1 MHRYIH
7 TPDDPRRD
15 AKVESDQSYPGVHG
29 GQLSSWVL
37 FGPDRF
43 YARYGLGNFSTRRL
57 AVSLDSYAPGGSTEP
72 HSHDD
77 REQGYLVVA
86 GQAEITIG
94 DEVRRVGPGS
104 TGYMPPGVV
113 HAFRNVGDEPLS
125 VAVIS
130 AVLTD

>member
-7 TPDDPRRD
+7 TPDDPRRP
-15 AKVESDQSYPGVHG
+15 ARVESDATYPGTHD

-43 YARYGLGNFSTRRL
+43 YADYRLGNFSTERL
-57 AVSLDSYAPGGSTEP
+57 CVSIDTYGPGGVTAP
-72 HSHDD
+72 HAHDD
-77 REQGYLVVA
+77 REQGYYVIA

-94 DEVRRVGPGS
+94 DETRRGGPGTS
-104 TGYMPPGVV
+104 GYMPPGVP
-113 HAFRNVGDEPLS
+113 HAFRNVGDEPLT

-130 AVLTD
+130 AVLD